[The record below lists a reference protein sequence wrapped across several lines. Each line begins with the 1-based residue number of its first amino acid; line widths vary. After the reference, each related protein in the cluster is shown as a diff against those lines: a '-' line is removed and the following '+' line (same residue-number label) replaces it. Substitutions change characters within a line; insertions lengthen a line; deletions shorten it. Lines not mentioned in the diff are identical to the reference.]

1 MLQHRRAADRRLMVV
16 SMIALM
22 LATIGSWGHG
32 VRAQSFGTITGVVFQ
47 DYNGNGQ
54 RDLDAR
60 LANTGGGE
68 VRLAVDRGIAGVTV
82 TAYASNGSEVGATT
96 TSADGSYS
104 LSVEAAGPYRVEFSY
119 PGLYEPG
126 PLGPE
131 NGSTV
136 QFVASAPAAGI
147 DLGLIIPGE
156 YCQDNPTLVTSC
168 FKSGAMAGGDLDEP
182 TLLGFPYNA
191 GSQDSLDINDYRF
204 PDEPLLSVPVRRV
217 GAIWGLEHAAARGEI
232 YAAAFFRKHVRL
244 GPGADDTFNT
254 ADDPGAIYVL
264 DQTSGDRLRT
274 FTVPGATRNAH
285 DPDDYLTDNFNASW
299 DAVGKSALGGIA
311 LAEDRSR
318 LYVMNLE
325 NRSLYVLD
333 ALDGTVLGL
342 QTVPGVTVETGSL
355 PPGDAPPLSD
365 GGRCAEAD
373 IRPFAV
379 EHYRDQLYVG
389 ITCTAEST
397 QIADQLRAYV
407 YSVDPANLSFS
418 TEPVFALD
426 LSYPRG
432 SALITADFD
441 DSAAW
446 RPWVAGFSGG
456 NGSIIYP
463 QPWLTD
469 LSFDN
474 GDLILNLRD
483 RTGDATGYQALSNP
497 DEPTRLYDGIVAGDV
512 LRACGSPETGWTLE
526 ANGRCGGFGSGPQ
539 NTGQG
544 PGGAEFYFDD
554 SYGISGQNRFH
565 DEISMGGSVQVPGY
579 PDVVVSSMDAYPF
592 YSAGGST
599 LAIFNGGFRWYDN
612 QAGDFRKAHLIYNS
626 YNSFDSTI
634 VDPLTM
640 GKANGLGDLIVLCDE
655 APIEI
660 GNRVWFDEDRDGIQ
674 GPHEPPLAGVTV
686 ELWDGA
692 TRIATAVTD
701 ANGSYL
707 FSSYAGAS
715 DDAIR
720 RGLAL
725 RPGTAYQIR
734 IPNAI
739 GASQQTSLEGMLPTE
754 REVASEP
761 SANSTIRD
769 SDGILDGATV
779 LVTLRTGRAGQNNH
793 SYDFG
798 FIIPE
803 PTAIKLDRFTARR
816 MGATVEL
823 RWRTSL
829 ELEVWGFNLY
839 RSSTG
844 RWADAVRVNARPL
857 ASQGRGSGGAS
868 YAAVDRVGA
877 GAGPYFYWLEEVP
890 LAGPGVLY
898 GPVTTEDLAL
908 TTQLRVLLPLVV
920 R

>member
-1 MLQHRRAADRRLMVV
+1 MLQHRRAAHRRLIVV
-16 SMIALM
+16 SMFALM
-22 LATIGSWGHG
+22 LATIGGWGHG

-54 RDLDAR
+54 RDLEAR

-68 VRLAVDRGIAGVTV
+68 VRLAVDRGIADVTV
-82 TAYASNGSEVGATT
+82 TAYASNGAEVGTT
-96 TSADGSYS
+96 TSGADGSYS
-104 LSVEAAGPYRVEFSY
+104 LSVNAAGPYRVEFSY
-119 PGLYEPG
+119 PDPYEPG
-126 PLGPE
+126 PLGSE

-136 QFVASAPAAGI
+136 QFVASAPAVELN
-147 DLGLIIPGE
+147 LGLIIPGE

-168 FKSGAMAGGDLDEP
+168 FRSGAMEGGDLAEP

-191 GSQDSLDINDYRF
+191 GSQDSLDLNDYRF
-204 PDEPLLSVPVRRV
+204 PDEPLLSVPVSSL
-217 GAIWGLEHAAARGEI
+217 GAVWGFEYAPARGEI
-232 YAAAFFRKHVRL
+232 YAAAFFKKHVRL
-244 GPGADDTFNT
+244 GPGADGEFNT

-264 DQTSGDRLRT
+264 DQASGDVLRT
-274 FTVPGATRNAH
+274 FRVPDATSNAH
-285 DPDDYLTDNFNASW
+285 DSDDYLTDNFNASW

-311 LAEDRSR
+311 LSEDRSR

-325 NRSLYVLD
+325 NRSLYALD
-333 ALDGTVLGL
+333 ALTGDVLDL
-342 QTVPGVTVETGSL
+342 QTVPGVTGSVQE
-355 PPGDAPPLSD
+355 APPLPG

-379 EHYRDQLYVG
+379 EHYRGQLYVG

-397 QIADQLRAYV
+397 QDASQLRAYV
-407 YSVDPANLSFS
+407 YSVDQADLSFS
-418 TEPVFALD
+418 AAPVFELD

-432 SALITADFD
+432 SVLITSDFD
-441 DSAAW
+441 FSAAW
-446 RPWVAGFSGG
+446 LPWIAGFAGG

-483 RTGDATGYQALSNP
+483 RTGDTTGYQAPAIPN
-497 DEPTRLYDGIVAGDV
+497 TRVPLFDGIAAGDV

-526 ANGRCGGFGSGPQ
+526 ANGRCGGFGSAPQ
-539 NTGQG
+539 DTGQG

-554 SYGISGQNRFH
+554 RYGISGQDRFH
-565 DEISMGGSVQVPGY
+565 DEISLGGSVQVPGF
-579 PDVVVSSMDAYPF
+579 PDLVVSSLDGYPF
-592 YSAGGST
+592 YSEGGPA
-599 LAIFNGGFRWYDN
+599 LGIFNGGFRWYDN

-626 YNSFDSTI
+626 FDVFDDLT

-674 GPHEPPLAGVTV
+674 GPQESPLAGVTV
-686 ELWDGA
+686 ELWAGA
-692 TRIATAVTD
+692 TLIATAVTD
-701 ANGSYL
+701 ANGNYL

-715 DDAIR
+715 DGAFI

-725 RPGTAYQIR
+725 RPGTDYQIR

-739 GASQQTSLEGMLPTE
+739 GDDQQTSLEGLLPTE

-761 SANSTIRD
+761 SANSAIRD
-769 SDGILDGATV
+769 SNGILDGATV
-779 LVTLRTGRAGQNNH
+779 LANLRTGRAGQNNH
-793 SYDFG
+793 TYDFG

-803 PTAIKLDRFTARR
+803 PTAIKLDTFTARR
-816 MGATVEL
+816 LGDTVEL

-829 ELEVWGFNLY
+829 ELDVWGFNLY

-844 RWADAVRVNARPL
+844 RWADAVRVNDRPL

-868 YAAVDRVGA
+868 YAAVDVVGA
-877 GAGPYFYWLEEVP
+877 GVGPYFYWLEEVP
-890 LAGPGVLY
+890 LSGPGVLY
-898 GPVTTEDLAL
+898 GPVTTEQLAL
-908 TTQLRVLLPLVV
+908 TAQWRVLLPLVV